1 MPGKPNKDKTA
12 VVAARCIDITKV
24 LDNAEKAKCGICGAW
39 VWLSP
44 LWKGKKID
52 CIMCEIC
59 FRIRNSTD
67 DNLIVDEQA
76 LDDAVRAVKER
87 GQTDSAQKI
96 KDDMLKYAEKKFG
109 KKPIIQTLNDT

>member
-1 MPGKPNKDKTA
+1 MPEKDKIG
-12 VVAARCIDITKV
+12 VVAARCIDITAV
-24 LDNAEKAKCGICGAW
+24 LDNAEKAKCGICGAM

-44 LWKGKKID
+44 AWKGKKID

-59 FRIRNSTD
+59 FKIRNSAD

-76 LDDAVRAVKER
+76 LDDAVRTVKKR

-96 KDDMLKYAEKKFG
+96 RDDMLKYAEKKFG
-109 KKPIIQTLNDT
+109 KKLKVQNNIK